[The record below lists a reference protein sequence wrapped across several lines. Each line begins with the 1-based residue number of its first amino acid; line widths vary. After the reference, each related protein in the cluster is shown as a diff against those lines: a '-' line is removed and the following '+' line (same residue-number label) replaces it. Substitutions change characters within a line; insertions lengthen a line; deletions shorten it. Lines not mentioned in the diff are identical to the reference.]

1 MRYAFVLF
9 ALLLSPILHAGDNL
23 SIDFTVTA
31 EAAACTPTL
40 SHNGI
45 VDFGERHVE
54 SLSTSA
60 FTQLGVRDITLTIT
74 CESSTG
80 IAITARDARSS
91 SAITGKD
98 TYGHE
103 GVLFQ
108 VNGGGYI
115 SDKSRLFGLGM
126 TMENKPIGSYAMQID
141 SANTIAVD
149 DKNVAVD
156 IAGSASKEGPWEVSS
171 LLPLPTGQDYF
182 YTFVKK
188 GSSVPQPITAAT
200 VPLQIS
206 ASVGSNLR
214 SGQKVTLDGE
224 AVISIV
230 YL

>member
-45 VDFGERHVE
+45 VDFGERHVG

-98 TYGHE
+98 RHGHE

>member
-1 MRYAFVLF
+1 MRYIFVIFAFLVSPVLY
-9 ALLLSPILHAGDNL
+9 AGDNH
-23 SIDFTVTA
+23 SIAFTVTA
-31 EAAACTPTL
+31 EAAACTTTL
-40 SHNGI
+40 SQNGI
-45 VDFGERHVE
+45 VDFGERHVG

-98 TYGHE
+98 THGHE
-103 GVLFQ
+103 GVLFH

-126 TMENKPIGSYAMQID
+126 AMENKPIGSYAMQID
-141 SANTIAVD
+141 SANTIAID
-149 DKNVAVD
+149 DKKVAVD
-156 IAGSASKEGPWEVSS
+156 IAGS
-171 LLPLPTGQDYF
+171 LPTGQDYF

-206 ASVGSNLR
+206 ASVGSHLR

>member
-40 SHNGI
+40 SHNGT
-45 VDFGERHVE
+45 VDFGERHVG

-103 GVLFQ
+103 GVLFH

>member
-45 VDFGERHVE
+45 VDFGERHVG

-98 TYGHE
+98 THGHE

-115 SDKSRLFGLGM
+115 SDKLRLFGLGM

-149 DKNVAVD
+149 DKKVAVG

>member
-45 VDFGERHVE
+45 VDFGERHVG

-60 FTQLGVRDITLTIT
+60 FTQLGVRDITLTVT

-98 TYGHE
+98 THGHE

-149 DKNVAVD
+149 DKKVAVD
-156 IAGSASKEGPWEVSS
+156 IAGSASR
-171 LLPLPTGQDYF
+171 TG
-182 YTFVKK
+182 
-188 GSSVPQPITAAT
+188 
-200 VPLQIS
+200 
-206 ASVGSNLR
+206 
-214 SGQKVTLDGE
+214 SG
-224 AVISIV
+224 
-230 YL
+230 

>member
-45 VDFGERHVE
+45 VDFGERYVG

-98 TYGHE
+98 RHGHE

>member
-45 VDFGERHVE
+45 VDFGERHVG

-98 TYGHE
+98 THGHE

-149 DKNVAVD
+149 DKKVAVD
-156 IAGSASKEGPWEVSS
+156 IVGSASKEGPWEVSS

>member
-1 MRYAFVLF
+1 M
-9 ALLLSPILHAGDNL
+9 
-23 SIDFTVTA
+23 
-31 EAAACTPTL
+31 
-40 SHNGI
+40 
-45 VDFGERHVE
+45 
-54 SLSTSA
+54 
-60 FTQLGVRDITLTIT
+60 RDITLTIT

-98 TYGHE
+98 THGHE

-115 SDKSRLFGLGM
+115 SDKLRLFGLGM

-149 DKNVAVD
+149 DKKVAVD

>member
-9 ALLLSPILHAGDNL
+9 ALLLSPILDAGDNL

-45 VDFGERHVE
+45 VDFGERHVG

-98 TYGHE
+98 THGHE

>member
-45 VDFGERHVE
+45 VDFGERHVG

-98 TYGHE
+98 THGHE

-108 VNGGGYI
+108 VNGWGTQKDI
-115 SDKSRLFGLGM
+115 WVLFGREVKMGK
-126 TMENKPIGSYAMQID
+126 KPIGCLAVQLV

-149 DKNVAVD
+149 DKKVAVD